1 MTNVRKVC
9 ASEADRAVGLLD
21 YDQNLTVDATNVDAK
36 RLKKRLLALYRNM
49 GLVIV
54 VYDDREL
61 YVERPK
67 PKGLK

>member
-1 MTNVRKVC
+1 M
-9 ASEADRAVGLLD
+9 EF
-21 YDQNLTVDATNVDAK
+21 DQNLTISAGDTDAK
-36 RLKKRLLALYRNM
+36 RLRKQLLARYRNM

-54 VYDDREL
+54 VYDNREL